1 MAAPGPPQGPQGPGR
16 GIHIA
21 GHANFNNRLMSRLSL
36 APADLM
42 HFLEAC
48 AMGNLARVESLLER
62 GVEVNTT
69 GVPDTG
75 DSVLSGTTGLMM
87 AAMSG
92 QTEVVERLIRLP
104 ELDINRRGL
113 GQNSALTFAAG
124 QGNTE
129 ILLTLLRSGLKI
141 CNSSLQSS
149 VSGADPN
156 VTNSSGKTSLGLAA
170 DHVEMS
176 DFMDISANLVAAG
189 CVGTTED
196 WEVLARHPRKKLFV
210 MMEVLRSFNQRI
222 SLR

>member
-1 MAAPGPPQGPQGPGR
+1 MAAPGPPQGPPQGPPGPGR

-21 GHANFNNRLMSRLSL
+21 GHANFNNRLVSRLSL

-62 GVEVNTT
+62 GVDVNTT

-75 DSVLSGTTGLMM
+75 PSVLSGTTGLMM

-92 QTEVVERLIRLP
+92 QTEVVERLVRVP

-129 ILLTLLRSGLKI
+129 ILLTLLRSGQG
-141 CNSSLQSS
+141 NNMQSTDFYLFNIR
-149 VSGADPN
+149 SGFQCD
-156 VTNSSGKTSLGLAA
+156 KQLGQ
-170 DHVEMS
+170 DQS
-176 DFMDISANLVAAG
+176 RTG
-189 CVGTTED
+189 G
-196 WEVLARHPRKKLFV
+196 
-210 MMEVLRSFNQRI
+210 
-222 SLR
+222 

>member
-1 MAAPGPPQGPQGPGR
+1 MAAPGPPQGPPGPGR

-21 GHANFNNRLMSRLSL
+21 GHANFNNRLVSRLSL

-62 GVEVNTT
+62 GVDVNTT

-75 DSVLSGTTGLMM
+75 PSVLSGTTGLMM

-92 QTEVVERLIRLP
+92 QTEVVERLVRVP

-129 ILLTLLRSGLKI
+129 ILLTLVRSGQGS
-141 CNSSLQSS
+141 N
-149 VSGADPN
+149 N
-156 VTNSSGKTSLGLAA
+156 
-170 DHVEMS
+170 MRR
-176 DFMDISANLVAAG
+176 F
-189 CVGTTED
+189 
-196 WEVLARHPRKKLFV
+196 
-210 MMEVLRSFNQRI
+210 
-222 SLR
+222 